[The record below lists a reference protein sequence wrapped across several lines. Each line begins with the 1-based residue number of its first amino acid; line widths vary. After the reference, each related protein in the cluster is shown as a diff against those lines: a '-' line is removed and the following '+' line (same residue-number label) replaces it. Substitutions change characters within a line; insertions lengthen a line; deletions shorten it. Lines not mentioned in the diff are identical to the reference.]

1 MRDGRKVGDRLE
13 EEEEEEEE
21 ARESIYMREASEA
34 FSAFSP
40 AVTPAPTSPVPL
52 SFVSAL

>member
-34 FSAFSP
+34 FSAFT
-40 AVTPAPTSPVPL
+40 VE
-52 SFVSAL
+52 